1 MILRI
6 GLGFDIHPFA
16 DPDSK
21 RPLFLGGVE
30 VSGIRGLR
38 GHSDADVL
46 LHSICDAVLGALG
59 LGDLGRHFPDKDPAY
74 EGISSCALL
83 EKVAVMMTERGFRVI
98 NLDAVVIAQEP
109 RLAPH
114 LESMEATIAGILGIA
129 REEVNVKGTSP
140 EKIGSLGDG
149 EGIAA
154 ETVVL
159 LEKD

>member
-1 MILRI
+1 MMLRV
-6 GLGFDIHPFA
+6 GLGYDIHPFA
-16 DPDSK
+16 EEGSDRS
-21 RPLFLGGVE
+21 LFLGGVE
-30 VSGIRGLR
+30 IPGTRGLR

-59 LGDLGRHFPDKDPAY
+59 MGDLGRHFPDKDPSY
-74 EGISSCALL
+74 EGISSRVLL
-83 EKVAVMMTERGFRVI
+83 EKVVVMMSERGFRVI

-114 LESMEATIAGILGIA
+114 MDRMETTIAAILGVGVP
-129 REEVNVKGTSP
+129 EVNVKGTSP

-149 EGIAA
+149 QGIAA

-159 LEKD
+159 LGKD